1 MSMPYALGVPKLWTE
16 TVAAHRAAVRETVL
30 DTAAALAAEHGPS
43 SVTMTEVAQQAGI
56 TRATLYKY
64 FPDVDA
70 ILAAWNQ
77 RNIARHLTQLTE
89 TAAQPGTPGQR
100 LQAVLEAYA
109 AQISHRRPYYGTEL
123 AALVHRGEHMAAAQ
137 QQLRDFLASLIAEA
151 AEAGDV
157 RDDMDPG
164 ELAGYCLH
172 ALTAAGTL
180 PSADAASRLVTLT
193 MAGLRRER

>member
-1 MSMPYALGVPKLWTE
+1 
-16 TVAAHRAAVRETVL
+16 
-30 DTAAALAAEHGPS
+30 
-43 SVTMTEVAQQAGI
+43 MTEIAQQTGI

-64 FPDVDA
+64 FPDVEA

-77 RNIARHLTQLTE
+77 RNIARHLAQLTE

-109 AQISHRRPYYGTEL
+109 AQISHRRPYHGTEL
-123 AALVHRGEHMAAAQ
+123 AALVHRGEHMATAQ
-137 QQLRDFLASLIAEA
+137 QQLRDFLADLLTEA
-151 AEAGDV
+151 AKAGDV
-157 RDDMDPG
+157 RDDMDPR

-193 MAGLRRER
+193 MAGLRPAH